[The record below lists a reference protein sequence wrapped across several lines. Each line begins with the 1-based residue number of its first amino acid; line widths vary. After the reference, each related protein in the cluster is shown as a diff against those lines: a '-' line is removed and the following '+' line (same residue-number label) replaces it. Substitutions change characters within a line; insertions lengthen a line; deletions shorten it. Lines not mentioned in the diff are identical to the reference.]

1 MATTECMDLL
11 VASLVGIVGGFAAVV
26 SLSVGSFSLLQRL
39 GDVRLGGYRLV
50 TTRLAIERRH
60 PYR

>member
-11 VASLVGIVGGFAAVV
+11 VASLFGIVGGFAAVV
-26 SLSVGSFSLLQRL
+26 SLSVGSFALLQRL
-39 GDVRLGGYRLV
+39 GEVRVGGYRLV
-50 TTRLAIERRH
+50 ATHLAVERHH